1 MKFRVDRSLVPVL
14 IAILACVVSI
24 SGCETGS
31 SRGDVS
37 TTSESTLVLTGS
49 STIAPLAAEIAKRY
63 EAEHPGVRIDVQTGG
78 SSRGIS
84 DTRQGLAD
92 IGMVS
97 RALKEE
103 ENDLTSHLIA
113 RDGICI
119 IVHRDNPLTEL
130 TEEQIVAIYRGEIE
144 NWKDLNGPDTEIVVI
159 HKAEGRSTLEL
170 FLKHFGLENSEVQP
184 DVVIGD
190 NQQGIKTVIGNPS
203 AISYVSIGAAEYE
216 AGQGAALKLLP
227 LKGFSA
233 SIENV
238 RNGTFPL
245 ARELN
250 LVTLKTPAGLAKEF
264 IEFTQSPAVNDLI
277 EGLYFVPVAK

>member
-1 MKFRVDRSLVPVL
+1 ML
-14 IAILACVVSI
+14 IFALAI
-24 SGCETGS
+24 SGCESGS
-31 SRGDVS
+31 SRGDAS
-37 TTSESTLVLTGS
+37 TSNDTTLDLTGS
-49 STIAPLAAEIAKRY
+49 STVAPLAAEIAKRY
-63 EAEHPGVRIDVQTGG
+63 EEEHPDVRIDVQMGG

-84 DTRQGLAD
+84 DARRGLAD

-97 RALKEE
+97 RSLKEQE
-103 ENDLTSHLIA
+103 HDLTPHLIA

-119 IVHRDNPLTEL
+119 IVNKDNPVTEL
-130 TEEQIVAIYRGEIE
+130 TEEQIVAVYRGQIE
-144 NWKDLNGPDTEIVVI
+144 NWKELGGPDAEIVVV

-170 FLKHFGLENSEVQP
+170 FLKHFGLENSEVHP

-203 AISYVSIGAAEYE
+203 AIGYVSIGAAEYE
-216 AGQGAALKLLP
+216 ASQGAPLKLLP
-227 LKGFSA
+227 LKGVPA
-233 SIENV
+233 SIDNV

-250 LVTLKTPAGLAKEF
+250 LVTKGDPSGPAKQF
-264 IEFTQSPAVNDLI
+264 IEFAQSAAVNDLI